1 MMNRFG
7 KNTLDKRQNLS
18 KRKILFSIIF
28 FPEMEAKIVFIVSGK
43 FRGGWADSSEKLEG
57 GGEGWHPWPTS
68 ELKRTK
74 RMEIDIFT
82 FSIVCLTWR
91 RGKKPLS
98 AGIERESLRR
108 SHHFYSCTGTT
119 LTLRT
124 EGRTAELFLVVPA
137 RH

>member
-57 GGEGWHPWPTS
+57 G
-68 ELKRTK
+68 
-74 RMEIDIFT
+74 RMAPLAHLRIEKNKTDGNRYIYLFHRVFDLAPGQKT
-82 FSIVCLTWR
+82 PVCR
-91 RGKKPLS
+91 DR
-98 AGIERESLRR
+98 ERVSTQEPS
-108 SHHFYSCTGTT
+108 
-119 LTLRT
+119 
-124 EGRTAELFLVVPA
+124 FL
-137 RH
+137 